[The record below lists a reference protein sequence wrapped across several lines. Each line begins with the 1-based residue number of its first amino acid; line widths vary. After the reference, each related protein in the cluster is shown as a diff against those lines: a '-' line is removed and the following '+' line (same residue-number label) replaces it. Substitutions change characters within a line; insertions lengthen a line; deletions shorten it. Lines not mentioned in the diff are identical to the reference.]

1 MKNISVLGILV
12 FIATMIGGCAPQ
24 LDTTYMHNNEAERIS
39 AAKHKAF
46 DAKLE
51 EVASVVKQ
59 DPKYSKINL
68 ETKEEKDWF
77 KKLSYSLWDKQITKM
92 QFIEA
97 GVTRYPS
104 NYYEFDLIATWL
116 LK

>member
-12 FIATMIGGCAPQ
+12 FIAMMFAGCAPQ
-24 LDTTYMHNNEAERIS
+24 LDTTYMNNESQRVS
-39 AAKHKAF
+39 AAKQKAF

-59 DPKYSKINL
+59 DPKYNKINL

-77 KKLSYSLWDKQITKM
+77 KKLSYRLWDRQITKI

-116 LK
+116 TK

>member
-1 MKNISVLGILV
+1 MKNISVLSIFV
-12 FIATMIGGCAPQ
+12 FIVAVMQGCAPQ
-24 LDTTYMHNNEAERIS
+24 LDTTYMYSPERVS
-39 AAKHKAF
+39 ETKQKAF
-46 DAKLE
+46 DEKLE
-51 EVASVVKQ
+51 QVASVVKQ
-59 DPKYSKINL
+59 DPKYNKINL

-77 KKLSYSLWDKQITKM
+77 KKLSYRLWDRQITKI

-104 NYYEFDLIATWL
+104 NHYEFDLIATLL

>member
-12 FIATMIGGCAPQ
+12 LIAAMITGCAPE
-24 LDTTYMHNNEAERIS
+24 LDTTYMQNESEKIS
-39 AAKHKAF
+39 IAKHKSF

-59 DPKYSKINL
+59 DPNYKKINL

-77 KKLSYSLWDKQITKM
+77 KQLSYRLWDKQITKT

>member
-1 MKNISVLGILV
+1 MKKISVLSILV
-12 FIATMIGGCAPQ
+12 FIAAMIAGCAPQ
-24 LDTTYMHNNEAERIS
+24 LDTTYMHNEAEKIS

-46 DAKLE
+46 DVKLE

-59 DPKYSKINL
+59 DPKYKKINL

-77 KKLSYSLWDKQITKM
+77 KQLSYRLWDKQITKT